1 MRRCRHGS
9 SLKGDHGG
17 GAAPT
22 CGGFGNRERGLAAP
36 REALRQGGAPQPAYG
51 GGGVVRRASNGMQW
65 MKTE

>member
-1 MRRCRHGS
+1 M
-9 SLKGDHGG
+9 
-17 GAAPT
+17 